1 MKTRQITAEYREA
14 HWAQIMQERRES
26 GQSIRAYCKG
36 AEIHENVYYYW
47 QRKLREAA
55 SEQFASAQ
63 MQTMGFTQVDL
74 RGISELST
82 QSTGEI
88 RLQVGEID
96 IIADSAYPAD
106 KLAALIR
113 ELARP
118 C

>member
-1 MKTRQITAEYREA
+1 MNTRQITAEYREA
-14 HWAQIMQERRES
+14 HWVQIMQERRES

-36 AEIHENVYYYW
+36 AGIHENVYYYW

-55 SEQFASAQ
+55 SKPFVSAE
-63 MQTMGFTQVDL
+63 MQTTGFTQVEL
-74 RGISELST
+74 TAISESSA

-96 IIADSAYPAD
+96 VIADSAYPAD

-113 ELARP
+113 ELGRP